1 MPGPPAGPGTRATV
15 DPVASIEHRPSPIA
29 DLLSARRSFLTLTD
43 EAPSDSDITRLVQA
57 CTSVADHKAL
67 RPWRII
73 TLRGAARERMGAA
86 IARNVHGDASALT
99 DPEQIEDARKL
110 AAKPLRAPLLIALVH
125 RAVRHP
131 SVPEWEQIATAAG
144 VGHYLSLLLHD
155 EGWGV
160 VWRTGPFVDMPEV
173 AEMHGLAGTERLL
186 GWLYIGGIEPG
197 DDKPRNRKIDA
208 DQLITRLA

>member
-1 MPGPPAGPGTRATV
+1 M
-15 DPVASIEHRPSPIA
+15 A

-43 EAPSDSDITRLVQA
+43 EAPSDADITRLVQA

-67 RPWRII
+67 RPWRVI
-73 TLRGAARERMGAA
+73 TLRGAARERMGEA
-86 IARNVHGDASALT
+86 IAGHMHGDVPGLT

-125 RAVRHP
+125 RAVRPP

-160 VWRTGPFVDMPEV
+160 VWRTGPFVDMPAV
-173 AEMHGLAGTERLL
+173 ATMHGLAAHERLL
-186 GWLYIGGIEPG
+186 GWLYVGGIEPG

-208 DQLITRLA
+208 EHLITRLA